1 MSIRTSIHFYKE
13 KTTMKREVFRPA
25 QTMQLVLIAV
35 ITGSV
40 MWASVSALV

>member
-1 MSIRTSIHFYKE
+1 M
-13 KTTMKREVFRPA
+13 KTREVFRSA
-25 QTMQLVLIAV
+25 QTMQLLLIAG